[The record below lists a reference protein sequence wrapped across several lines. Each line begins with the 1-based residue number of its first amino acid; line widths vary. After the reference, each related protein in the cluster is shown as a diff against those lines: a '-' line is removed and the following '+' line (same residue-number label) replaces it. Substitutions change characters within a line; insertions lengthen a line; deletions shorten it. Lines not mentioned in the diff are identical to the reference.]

1 MAFSLYLNKKVYMSK
16 WAVNFQSLS
25 KLANDNIDI
34 GIMAQSIPSVN
45 NPRGICHLFFWK
57 NCKCPTVGP
66 LHRPVH
72 IGILQFVSC
81 ISLRRVPY
89 LRLLYNV
96 LKSLISRPRVPIS
109 GPRVLLLNILK
120 PLISRPRVLYFGSRV
135 QLLNILKPLISRAWV
150 QYFTSPRRIFRVLG
164 SCY

>member
-1 MAFSLYLNKKVYMSK
+1 MAFSLHLNKKVYMSK
-16 WAVNFQSLS
+16 WTVNFRSLS

-109 GPRVLLLNILK
+109 RPRVLLLNILK
-120 PLISRPRVLYFGSRV
+120 PLISRA
-135 QLLNILKPLISRAWV
+135 QV
-150 QYFTSPRRIFRVLG
+150 QYFTSPRPIFRVLG

>member
-1 MAFSLYLNKKVYMSK
+1 MAFSLHLNKKVYMSK
-16 WAVNFQSLS
+16 WTVNFRSLS

-34 GIMAQSIPSVN
+34 GIMAQSIPRVN

-57 NCKCPTVGP
+57 NCKCPRVGP

-72 IGILQFVSC
+72 ISILQFVSC

-89 LRLLYNV
+89 LRLLYNI

-109 GPRVLLLNILK
+109 RPRVLLLNILK
-120 PLISRPRVLYFGSRV
+120 PLISRA
-135 QLLNILKPLISRAWV
+135 QV
-150 QYFTSPRRIFRVLG
+150 QYFTSPRPIFRVLG

>member
-57 NCKCPTVGP
+57 NYKCPTVGP

-96 LKSLISRPRVPIS
+96 LKSLISRPRIPIS
-109 GPRVLLLNILK
+109 GPRVLLLNILTS
-120 PLISRPRVLYFGSRV
+120 LISRPRVPYFG
-135 QLLNILKPLISRAWV
+135 
-150 QYFTSPRRIFRVLG
+150 FPRPVT
-164 SCY
+164 